1 GLDTNWRDHLEK
13 TGVKIGSRSPLML
26 PKDGSFGYA
35 QAQPNM
41 LAKEAMDSKR
51 DYMVQLGARL
61 IEQNATAKTA
71 TQASGEQSAS
81 TSVLGICVSNVSEA
95 YTLALG
101 WCAKYLGIK
110 DESTSYTINQE
121 FIAKVAES
129 GMVTAI
135 VNAWQSG
142 ALRDTDMIRAL
153 QKLDLINPADSPD
166 DVIDALRNQAPSLTG
181 G

>member
-1 GLDTNWRDHLEK
+1 
-13 TGVKIGSRSPLML
+13 M
-26 PKDGSFGYA
+26 
-35 QAQPNM
+35 
-41 LAKEAMDSKR
+41 
-51 DYMVQLGARL
+51 QLGARL

-71 TQASGEQSAS
+71 TQASGEQSSS

-101 WCAKYLGIK
+101 WCAKYLGLK
-110 DESTSYTINQE
+110 DDSPAYTINQE
-121 FIAKVAES
+121 FIAKVAEF

-142 ALRDTDMIRAL
+142 ALRDTDMIRVL
-153 QKLDLINPADSPD
+153 QKLDLIDPADNPD
-166 DVIDALRNQAPSLTG
+166 DVIDALRNQAPTMTG

>member
-1 GLDTNWRDHLEK
+1 MMFCVTRSYGLKNRLCRQ
-13 TGVKIGSRSPLML
+13 TGLSRSA
-26 PKDGSFGYA
+26 SSA
-35 QAQPNM
+35 V
-41 LAKEAMDSKR
+41 S
-51 DYMVQLGARL
+51 
-61 IEQNATAKTA
+61 
-71 TQASGEQSAS
+71 SGEQSAS

>member
-1 GLDTNWRDHLEK
+1 M
-13 TGVKIGSRSPLML
+13 V
-26 PKDGSFGYA
+26 YA

-110 DESTSYTINQE
+110 GDEPAYTINQE

-142 ALRDTDMIRAL
+142 ALRDSDMIRAL
-153 QKLDLINPADSPD
+153 QKLDLIDPADSPD
-166 DVIDALRNQAPSLTG
+166 DVIDALRNQAPTLTG

>member
-1 GLDTNWRDHLEK
+1 
-13 TGVKIGSRSPLML
+13 
-26 PKDGSFGYA
+26 
-35 QAQPNM
+35 
-41 LAKEAMDSKR
+41 
-51 DYMVQLGARL
+51 MVQLGARL

-71 TQASGEQSAS
+71 TQASGEQTSS